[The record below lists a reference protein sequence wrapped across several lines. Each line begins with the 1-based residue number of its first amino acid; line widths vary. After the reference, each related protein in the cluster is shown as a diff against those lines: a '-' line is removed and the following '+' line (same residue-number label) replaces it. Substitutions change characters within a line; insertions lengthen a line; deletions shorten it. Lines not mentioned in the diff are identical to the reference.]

1 MKIKGFIIN
10 DKKYIHQKI
19 FIMLIIYVLGIIG
32 GAVYCSLISSQHDAS
47 LSSYLLN
54 FFTHLKDE
62 PAYLETFKS
71 SLIKNI
77 RLFFIIYVMSFFR
90 IGAFGIMSTVAI
102 KGFVSGFA
110 SGVFIKYYGVKGL
123 LLSMSPIFSNLLFI
137 PAFLLLA
144 SASAIMASDRKN
156 ADKVQKRKYLILA
169 ICCLTIFCASS
180 VLDSFLTTTFMK
192 FFSSHF
198 AK

>member
-10 DKKYIHQKI
+10 DKKYIYQKTL
-19 FIMLIIYVLGIIG
+19 IMLIIYVIGIIG
-32 GAVYCSLISSQHDAS
+32 GAIYCSLLSEQFDDS

-54 FFTHLKDE
+54 FFSQLKDE

-71 SLIKNI
+71 SLLKNL
-77 RLFFIIYVMSFFR
+77 RLFFIIYIMSFFR

-110 SGVFIKYYGVKGL
+110 SGVFIKYYGIKGL
-123 LLSMSPIFSNLLFI
+123 LLSISPIFSNFLFI

-192 FFSSHF
+192 FLASHF